1 MLLVLRSTAFYLGY
15 AAATILW
22 GALSVL
28 TAWVLPYRLRF
39 QFIIGCWTRF
49 SLWWLRVTCGIS
61 HVVDGLENLPDEACV
76 VLVRHESTWETLF
89 LQTLLAPQATLIKR
103 ELLWLPFF
111 GWAFRLLKPIAIDRR
126 TPRGALKRLI
136 SEGRSRLA
144 DDIWVVLFPEGTRM
158 PPGVIGK
165 FQVGGAALANAADS
179 PIIVIAHNSGSCW
192 PAHRFVKLP
201 GVIQVTISPP
211 LLPAQSN
218 SKTLALQANDTLRE
232 MMAVLPNAGNQTS
245 RFTTD
250 NAFASMNSRR
260 GST

>member
-28 TAWVLPYRLRF
+28 IAWVLPYRIRF

-49 SLWWLRVTCGIS
+49 SLWWLRVTCGIRHEVS
-61 HVVDGLENLPDEACV
+61 GRENLPGKACV
-76 VLVRHESTWETLF
+76 VLVHHESTWETLF

-126 TPRGALKRLI
+126 SPRGALKRLI
-136 SEGRSRLA
+136 NEGRSRLA
-144 DDIWVVLFPEGTRM
+144 DNIWVVLFPEGTRM
-158 PPGVIGK
+158 PPGTIGK
-165 FQVGGAALANAADS
+165 FQIGGAALANATDA
-179 PIIVIAHNSGSCW
+179 PIIVIAHNSGSRW
-192 PAHRFVKLP
+192 PAHRFLKSP
-201 GVIQVTISPP
+201 GIIQVTISPP
-211 LLPAQSN
+211 LLPSQGD
-218 SKTLALQANDTLRE
+218 SKALTLQACNTLQE
-232 MMAVLPNAGNQTS
+232 MMAALPETENQTS

>member
-15 AAATILW
+15 ASATILW

-61 HVVDGLENLPDEACV
+61 HVVDGLENLPDKACV

-126 TPRGALKRLI
+126 SPRGALKRLI
-136 SEGRSRLA
+136 REGRSRLA
-144 DDIWVVLFPEGTRM
+144 DNIWVVMFPEGTRM
-158 PPGVIGK
+158 PPGIVGK
-165 FQVGGAALANAADS
+165 FQIGGAALANAADS
-179 PIIVIAHNSGSCW
+179 PIIVIAHNSGSRW
-192 PAHRFVKLP
+192 PAHRFLKSP
-201 GVIQVTISPP
+201 GIIQVTISPP
-211 LLPAQSN
+211 LLPTDST
-218 SKTLALQANDTLRE
+218 SKALTLQANDTLRE
-232 MMAVLPNAGNQTS
+232 MMAALPNDGNQTS